1 MKLSI
6 LTWNTCCDPTMPDR
20 LIRRREIHAALEEYA
35 EKLDVIALQEMRS
48 FKTGMFFYMIYRICK
63 PLSRY
68 MPRLFVTLDY
78 LMMLEGFIFP
88 LFTVD
93 NLKETAA
100 FLKNLGFQYS
110 FSSPRSAYYMNSG
123 LIISSRHPIVDTS
136 SAYLARDTVHR
147 PGMISVCVEVHGLRC
162 QIVTCHLVPTLGGE
176 TIPYR
181 ICNVLNTA
189 FKMDSRS
196 LRSRSLA
203 SIGRHLRPGSVIVA
217 GDMNIHRGDEDEYDS
232 MIMTLDL
239 KNTSNDRFTTHDTGS
254 SGKQIDYILV
264 SRDMVVHSFGVL
276 DSVTISDHAPL
287 VAEVGI
293 E

>member
-20 LIRRREIHAALEEYA
+20 LTRKRKIHAALEAYA

-48 FKTGMFFYMIYRICK
+48 FKTGIFFYMIYRICK

-68 MPRLFVTLDY
+68 LPGLFVSLDY

-88 LFTVD
+88 LLTVD
-93 NLKETAA
+93 NLRETAA
-100 FLKNLGFQYS
+100 FLKKLGFQYS
-110 FSSPRSAYYMNSG
+110 FSSPRPAYYMNSG
-123 LIISSRHPIVDTS
+123 LIISSRYPIVETS

-147 PGMISVCVEVHGLRC
+147 PGMISICVEVHGQRC

-181 ICNVLNTA
+181 ICNVLNAA

-196 LRSRSLA
+196 LRARSLA
-203 SIGRHLRPGSVIVA
+203 GMGETLQPGSVIVA
-217 GDMNIHRGDEDEYDS
+217 GDMNIHRGDDEYDN
-232 MIMTLDL
+232 MMVTLDL

-254 SGKQIDYILV
+254 SGTQIDYILV
-264 SRDMVVHSFGVL
+264 SRDMAVHSFDVL
-276 DSVTISDHAPL
+276 DSVRVSDHTPL
-287 VAEVGI
+287 VAGVEIG
-293 E
+293 